1 MNTLWLGSQNSF
13 SAYHTLHKLYADKD
27 APKLENNSGEITL
40 DPSFQQPDHRIGL
53 RHITRIGNLALLNIH
68 GSTVN
73 AAKWWHEYAVG
84 EVISYDAIKDAVDI
98 LNNTADIS
106 TVVVSFSTGGGSALG
121 IDSVTRSLKSLA
133 LNKNVVGHT
142 ATGSFSA
149 GYWMMS
155 SLPKIFGEKLAEVGS
170 IGVMLAIP
178 DYSEMLAKEG
188 ITVHLF
194 KAGREKAYGFE
205 YTEFTE
211 EEKAAIQAGVDK
223 MNNFFLAHVSEHR
236 PQLSL
241 NDTDSWAEAQC
252 FFAQDA
258 TARGLL
264 DGVVNLEA
272 LIGSLTASTSG
283 ENSNMIISADKL
295 ALLAAGA
302 DPKKVLSTAEQAQWR
317 KQLQENADPTEPTEP
332 AAKTG
337 EEDEE
342 GKTGTEANEGND
354 PEPEAKASTLEL
366 ARELG
371 KAEAKIELLT
381 EQLSTQKAQYE
392 LASADA
398 ANLLEVAKVAVSNLQ
413 TALQLPKEAK
423 SSAAEVLAQ
432 YSDLQAKMA
441 TTFKTGR
448 QSSASNET
456 EPKTAKTIPNPSR
469 FIP

>member
-53 RHITRIGNLALLNIH
+53 RHIARIGNLALLNIH

-84 EVISYDAIKDAVDI
+84 DVISYDAIKDAVDI

-121 IDSVTRSLKSLA
+121 IDSVTRSLKSLS
-133 LNKNVVGHT
+133 LNKKVVGHT

-170 IGVMLAIP
+170 IGVMLVIP

-264 DGVVNLEA
+264 DGVVNLEV

-302 DPKKVLSTAEQAQWR
+302 DPTKVLTTLEQAVWR
-317 KQLQENADPTEPTEP
+317 KHLQQQQEQ
-332 AAKTG
+332 
-337 EEDEE
+337 
-342 GKTGTEANEGND
+342 D
-354 PEPEAKASTLEL
+354 PEPNPEPTGEGENGDGGAPTPEPEPEPTASQSNHLEL
-366 ARELG
+366 AKELG

-381 EQLSTQKAQYE
+381 EQLAAQTNKQE
-392 LASADA
+392 AATKDTAALLA
-398 ANLLEVAKVAVSNLQ
+398 VAQVAVANLQ
-413 TALQLPKEAK
+413 TALQMPKEAK
-423 SSAAEVLAQ
+423 GTVAEVLVQ
-432 YSDLQAKMA
+432 YQELQDKMA
-441 TTFKTGR
+441 ATFKVGR
-448 QSSASNET
+448 QSSAGNET
-456 EPKTAKTIPNPSR
+456 EPPQPTQVPNPNR
-469 FIP
+469 YIP

>member
-84 EVISYDAIKDAVDI
+84 DVISYDAIKDAVDI

-302 DPKKVLSTAEQAQWR
+302 DPTKVLTTAEQAVWR
-317 KQLQENADPTEPTEP
+317 THLQQQQEQ
-332 AAKTG
+332 
-337 EEDEE
+337 
-342 GKTGTEANEGND
+342 D
-354 PEPEAKASTLEL
+354 PEPNLDPVGEGENGEGGEPTPEPEPAPAASQSNHLEL
-366 ARELG
+366 AKELG

-381 EQLSTQKAQYE
+381 EQLATQTSKQEAATKDTAALLAVAQ
-392 LASADA
+392 
-398 ANLLEVAKVAVSNLQ
+398 VAVANLQ
-413 TALQLPKEAK
+413 TALQMPKEAK
-423 SSAAEVLAQ
+423 GTVVEVLVQ
-432 YSDLQAKMA
+432 YQELQDKMA
-441 TTFKTGR
+441 ATFKVGR
-448 QSSASNET
+448 QSSAENET
-456 EPKTAKTIPNPSR
+456 EPSQPTQVPNPNR
-469 FIP
+469 YIP